1 MLHNQVGVG
10 LRSPHINYFVEQT
23 PQVSWLEIHSE
34 NYFSPHSIAR
44 NQLRS
49 IRKNH
54 QISCHGIGLSL
65 GSVQGINNA
74 HLQKLKALIDE
85 VQPLFVSDH
94 LSWSEN
100 GGHYFND
107 LLPLPYTEEALEV
120 FCRNVLTVQDAIKR
134 AILIENPSSYLQF
147 NHSTITEWEFLV
159 QVQQRTE
166 CRLLLD
172 LNNVHVSAFNHGFS
186 SQTYID
192 SIPAHAVD
200 EIHLAGFSI
209 NTLAEGEIWIDTH
222 SKPVSAEVW
231 QLYQLWCEK
240 HGSRRTLIEW
250 DLDIPD
256 VEVLLAEANKA
267 SEMLTRLD
275 SKKRKA
281 S

>member
-172 LNNVHVSAFNHGFS
+172 LNNVLVSAFNHGFS

-231 QLYQLWCEK
+231 QLYQNWCEK

-250 DLDIPD
+250 DLDIPE
-256 VEVLLAEANKA
+256 VEVLLEEANKA

-275 SKKRKA
+275 SMKRKA

>member
-134 AILIENPSSYLQF
+134 PILIENPSSYLQF

-231 QLYQLWCEK
+231 QLYQNWCEK

-275 SKKRKA
+275 SMKRKA